1 MANLKEKDP
10 LSVKI
15 MKDDINLVKKILK
28 LSKDDKQLLL
38 QTAETL
44 QLMQKIENI
53 DFIRDHSK

>member
-15 MKDDINLVKKILK
+15 MKDDINLVKKILT

-53 DFIRDHSK
+53 DFIRERSK